1 MVLVI
6 EGCDWEAGN
15 VSDECKVPVIADVGP
30 YYNDGDVDAL
40 TPADRLGSFD

>member
-1 MVLVI
+1 MI
-6 EGCDWEAGN
+6 GKQES

-40 TPADRLGSFD
+40 TPADGLESF